1 MLNQCNAHQ
10 INATIQLLKTF
21 FLCSRNTGMGSSS
34 DDTIFHFVLKQNR
47 ENKTSSRKY
56 YEKRKQ
62 KQMIRTFP
70 TISVFNNKLIK
81 YPITIYWVHLPI
93 TIQPALFN
101 SLMPN
106 EGFPR
111 VETCDVAMVQHFHW
125 RFLFHIHHSSQKC
138 HSFEP
143 RNDAKQ
149 HRQSVKWRSL
159 VSAITNHRYKIQS
172 WEIEENIY
180 QMKTNCFHRNHLDI
194 QAKDHSVLQ
203 FSQETL

>member
-1 MLNQCNAHQ
+1 MQCTSNQCYNS
-10 INATIQLLKTF
+10 TF
-21 FLCSRNTGMGSSS
+21 ENIFLCSRNAGMGSSS

-111 VETCDVAMVQHFHW
+111 VETCDGSAF
-125 RFLFHIHHSSQKC
+125 
-138 HSFEP
+138 
-143 RNDAKQ
+143 
-149 HRQSVKWRSL
+149 SL
-159 VSAITNHRYKIQS
+159 VDFKV
-172 WEIEENIY
+172 WP
-180 QMKTNCFHRNHLDI
+180 KVKF
-194 QAKDHSVLQ
+194 
-203 FSQETL
+203 